1 MAVKLFVGGLSF
13 STSNDRLREAFAAV
27 GAVESASVVTDRDTG
42 RSRGFGFVEMATPE
56 EAEQAISR
64 LNGTN
69 LDGRTIQVEKAKAP
83 GSGGG
88 GDRRGGAGGGR
99 GEHGPDSLAFHHSGV
114 GGGSLP
120 PCGPSCTPS
129 RRAVTAVRRSVPLP
143 RLAGSSAT
151 AGAR

>member
-13 STSNDRLREAFAAV
+13 STSNERLREAFAAV
-27 GAVESASVVTDRDTG
+27 GSVESASVVTDRDTG
-42 RSRGFGFVEMATPE
+42 RSRGFGFVGMATPE

-88 GDRRGGAGGGR
+88 GGDRRGGGGGGR
-99 GEHGPDSLAFHHSGV
+99 V
-114 GGGSLP
+114 GS
-120 PCGPSCTPS
+120 
-129 RRAVTAVRRSVPLP
+129 AVAVVPAAVAP
-143 RLAGSSAT
+143 AAVAGST
-151 AGAR
+151 AQT

>member
-13 STSNDRLREAFAAV
+13 STSHERLREAFAAV
-27 GAVESASVVTDRDTG
+27 GSVESASVVTDRDTG

-83 GSGGG
+83 GTGGG
-88 GDRRGGAGGGR
+88 GDRRGGGGGGR
-99 GEHGPDSLAFHHSGV
+99 GGF
-114 GGGSLP
+114 GGG
-120 PCGPSCTPS
+120 GGRGGS
-129 RRAVTAVRRSVPLP
+129 RGGGGGGRW
-143 RLAGSSAT
+143 
-151 AGAR
+151 

>member
-13 STSNDRLREAFAAV
+13 STSNERLREAFAAV
-27 GAVESASVVTDRDTG
+27 GSVESASVVTDRDTG

-83 GSGGG
+83 GTGG
-88 GDRRGGAGGGR
+88 GDRRGGGGGGR
-99 GEHGPDSLAFHHSGV
+99 GGLC
-114 GGGSLP
+114 GGG
-120 PCGPSCTPS
+120 G
-129 RRAVTAVRRSVPLP
+129 
-143 RLAGSSAT
+143 
-151 AGAR
+151 GARRRGRPRGGRREGPPTSFSFRPTPRAGGGGL